1 MKGDEDKERNDS
13 ATRIEVP
20 SRLMQTSI
28 AYQLNIWIEIFV
40 YQLLFW
46 SLKYWMKKWIEYEN
60 IS

>member
-28 AYQLNIWIEIFV
+28 AYQLNI
-40 YQLLFW
+40 
-46 SLKYWMKKWIEYEN
+46 
-60 IS
+60 